1 MIYTLN
7 LLNYIKFQE
16 CLLKIYLLNNHE
28 CIRHPV
34 IEDVFPLSKEAVF
47 RKLYENSPIMFRT
60 VDLNGIILLCNQQYA
75 DKLGYSIKEIIG
87 KSIFEHVAQQSE
99 SELHRIHKT
108 WKTTGKIINEEVW
121 FQKKDGTIFPTL
133 FSVSNLYDEDG
144 KHIGSNTTMQDISD
158 IYEYKN
164 EIRTLKKQRLEI
176 LGQLCTRIA
185 HDFRNP
191 IHIIK
196 NALELME
203 HKNNLDD
210 DTLKHHRMIKNAA
223 TRLSHQ
229 IDDVL
234 AYVTPPQLH
243 PETHSISGILKKT
256 ISNITIPETII
267 LTLPKNDMQ
276 INSDKRQFEVVFTNL
291 ILNAIQ
297 AMNNV
302 GKIDITIL
310 DKDDFV
316 LIEVQDSGPG
326 IPRELLPKIFDPLF
340 TSRQIGTGLGLPSC
354 KNIVE
359 NHGGIITVNTT
370 LGKGTTFSIRLPKGT
385 ATKK

>member
-1 MIYTLN
+1 MDALD
-7 LLNYIKFQE
+7 
-16 CLLKIYLLNNHE
+16 YLM
-28 CIRHPV
+28 
-34 IEDVFPLSKEAVF
+34 IEDVFPLSKDIIF

-60 VDLNGIILLCNQQYA
+60 VDLNGIILLCNQQYS
-75 DKLGYSIKEIIG
+75 DKLGYPIHEIIG

-99 SELHRIHKT
+99 SELRRIHDT
-108 WKTTGKIINEEVW
+108 WKKTGKIINEEVW

-144 KHIGSNTTMQDISD
+144 KHIGSNTTIQDISD
-158 IYEYKN
+158 IYEFKN

-196 NALELME
+196 NTLELME
-203 HKNNLDD
+203 HKKNLDD
-210 DTLKHHRMIKNAA
+210 DTLKHHRMIKNA
-223 TRLSHQ
+223 TSRLSHQ

-243 PETHSISGILKKT
+243 PETHSISVILEKAL
-256 ISNITIPETII
+256 SSMTIPETII
-267 LTLPKNDMQ
+267 LTLPKND
-276 INSDKRQFEVVFTNL
+276 IHIHSDPNQFEVVFTNL

-302 GKIDITIL
+302 GKIDIRIS

-316 LIEVQDSGPG
+316 SIEVQDSGPG
-326 IPRELLPKIFDPLF
+326 IPSELLSKIFDPLF

-359 NHGGIITVNTT
+359 NHGGTITVNTA

-385 ATKK
+385 TTRK

>member
-1 MIYTLN
+1 
-7 LLNYIKFQE
+7 
-16 CLLKIYLLNNHE
+16 
-28 CIRHPV
+28 
-34 IEDVFPLSKEAVF
+34 
-47 RKLYENSPIMFRT
+47 
-60 VDLNGIILLCNQQYA
+60 
-75 DKLGYSIKEIIG
+75 
-87 KSIFEHVAQQSE
+87 
-99 SELHRIHKT
+99 
-108 WKTTGKIINEEVW
+108 
-121 FQKKDGTIFPTL
+121 
-133 FSVSNLYDEDG
+133 
-144 KHIGSNTTMQDISD
+144 
-158 IYEYKN
+158 
-164 EIRTLKKQRLEI
+164 
-176 LGQLCTRIA
+176 
-185 HDFRNP
+185 
-191 IHIIK
+191 
-196 NALELME
+196 
-203 HKNNLDD
+203 
-210 DTLKHHRMIKNAA
+210 MIKNAA